1 MAYEFETSCLHGKIE
16 EHDEAHYGAL
26 SYPIYQTATF
36 SHKSLGES
44 SGYDYSR
51 LQNPTRQHLE
61 EVMSVLESAY
71 DTIAFSSGM
80 AAISVIMELFAP
92 GSHII
97 ASEDLYGGTTRFFEK
112 INRKNGYDFTYVDTS
127 DIEQIEAALRE
138 NTAAVFV
145 ETPTNPMMYVTD
157 LRKTAEL
164 TRKHGLLL
172 IVDNTFLSPYFQK
185 PLLLGADI
193 VVESGT
199 KFLCGHND
207 TLAGFLSVKDQELS
221 EKLRYLFK
229 TTGAGLA
236 PFDSWLLLRGIKTLP
251 LRMERQ
257 QENAFLVVKWLQ
269 AQKEIEQVA
278 YIGLETHPSYSVHKG
293 QSTGFGSM
301 ISFRVDSEETAGR
314 LLNGVKLI
322 RFAESLGGVES
333 LITYPVTQT
342 HADLPIEERLK
353 RGIDYRLLRLSV
365 GIENEKD
372 LIEDL
377 EQALHA

>member
-1 MAYEFETSCLHGKIE
+1 MAYEFETSCLHGKLE
-16 EHDEAHYGAL
+16 EHDEIHYGAL

-36 SHKSLGES
+36 SHIKLGES

-51 LQNPTRQHLE
+51 VQNPTRKHLE
-61 EVMSVLESAY
+61 EVVSVLEGAC
-71 DTIAFSSGM
+71 DTLAFSSGM
-80 AAISVIMELFAP
+80 AAISVLMELFSP
-92 GSHII
+92 GSHVI
-97 ASEDLYGGTTRFFEK
+97 ASEDLYGGTTRLFEK
-112 INRKNGYDFTYVDTS
+112 INRKNGFDFTYVDTS
-127 DIEQIEAALRE
+127 DIEQIKVALKE
-138 NTAAVFV
+138 NTVAVFV
-145 ETPTNPMMYVTD
+145 ETPSNPMMHVTD

-164 TRKHGLLL
+164 TKELGLLL

-193 VVESGT
+193 VLESGT

-207 TLAGFLSVKDQELS
+207 TLAGFLSVRDQELS

-236 PFDSWLLLRGIKTLP
+236 PFDSWLLIRGIKTLP

-257 QENAFLVVKWLQ
+257 QDNAFAIVEWLK
-269 AQKEIEQVA
+269 AQKEISQVS
-278 YIGLETHPSYSVHKG
+278 YIGLKEHPSHEVHKG

-301 ISFRVDSEETAGR
+301 ISFTVDSEETAER
-314 LLNGVKLI
+314 ILNGVKLI

-365 GIENEKD
+365 GIENCKD

-377 EQALHA
+377 ENALHS